1 MAKAFLDAVGA
12 SSGPLYATA
21 FLRAGTA
28 VKDRLNLDAAS
39 MAAWIEAACEGV
51 RERGRAA
58 PGDKTMVDAWCLPS
72 KRRAAR

>member
-51 RERGRAA
+51 RERGGPRRATRPWST
-58 PGDKTMVDAWCLPS
+58 PGCLPS